1 MKRSRML
8 ATGTLTAMML
18 AAGAGAAA
26 AEPIEHDTFE
36 ESFTDT
42 IDCGDGLI
50 LELEGLETVH
60 FLLLARGPDRL
71 LYGQANIDGT
81 TSITNP
87 ANGKSFTNTYN
98 IVEKDLTVTDNGDGT
113 YTIVV
118 LRAGPTTNYG
128 PDGQRLFLD
137 TGQIVFEGVY
147 DVANDEFIFGEI
159 LRQVGRWDTDGR
171 DFCADMH
178 EFLG

>member
-8 ATGTLTAMML
+8 ATGTLTAMMF
-18 AAGAGAAA
+18 AAGAGGAA

-98 IVEKDLTVTDNGDGT
+98 IVEKDLKVTDNGDGT

-171 DFCADMH
+171 DFCTDMH